1 MKGKPKLHILY
12 DYQLNI
18 YLTVDSVFKYS
29 QKMNKIAHISVR
41 DICKSD
47 FAQNNTTIEL
57 NRVSIFFHEIFRINV
72 KSPHDLKFY
81 IRILIQAFKKNLAAK
96 F

>member
-47 FAQNNTTIEL
+47 FAQNNRT
-57 NRVSIFFHEIFRINV
+57 
-72 KSPHDLKFY
+72 
-81 IRILIQAFKKNLAAK
+81 Q
-96 F
+96 

>member
-18 YLTVDSVFKYS
+18 YITVDSVFKYS
-29 QKMNKIAHISVR
+29 QKMNKIAAISQ
-41 DICKSD
+41 
-47 FAQNNTTIEL
+47 FAIFAKVTSLKTIEL

-72 KSPHDLKFY
+72 KSPHDLKFS
-81 IRILIQAFKKNLAAK
+81 IRILS
-96 F
+96 

>member
-1 MKGKPKLHILY
+1 MTGEPKLHILC

-41 DICKSD
+41 DIRETD
-47 FAQNNTTIEL
+47 LAQNNRT
-57 NRVSIFFHEIFRINV
+57 
-72 KSPHDLKFY
+72 
-81 IRILIQAFKKNLAAK
+81 Q
-96 F
+96 

>member
-12 DYQLNI
+12 D

-47 FAQNNTTIEL
+47 FAQNN
-57 NRVSIFFHEIFRINV
+57 FFSWNFQNQRKIA
-72 KSPHDLKFY
+72 SWP
-81 IRILIQAFKKNLAAK
+81 
-96 F
+96 